1 MNAPGTQLRG
11 GDANLLTVRDLA
23 VDFTTGRGPLRA
35 VDGVSFDVSRGQT
48 VALVGESG
56 SGKSTTGLAVMGLLP
71 RTKSTVA
78 DGTVSFLG
86 NDITAAH
93 DKVMRDLRG
102 AHVSMVFQ
110 DPLSALNPVLTIGKQ
125 LREMFTRHRGM
136 SSRQA
141 REAAI
146 ELLHRVRMPDP
157 ERRYRQYPQQFSGG
171 MRQRVVIAM
180 ALALEPELIIAD
192 EPTTA
197 LDVTVQ
203 ARIMAL
209 LRHLTA
215 EQGSG
220 LLLVTHDL
228 AVVAES
234 ADQIYV
240 MYAGRVMESGP
251 IRPVYTRPANPYT
264 VGLLA
269 SAPTLSA
276 VDRPLHPIPGKPPDP
291 TERPVGC
298 AFHPRCPLATARCR
312 EEQPPL
318 REIAPGR
325 LSACH
330 FAEEVHAG
338 GHDQSLATRAA
349 ASQ

>member
-1 MNAPGTQLRG
+1 MSPSRTE
-11 GDANLLTVRDLA
+11 GDARLLSVRGLA
-23 VDFTTGRGPLRA
+23 VDFATARGPLRA
-35 VDGVSFDVSRGQT
+35 VDGASFDVPRGRT

-71 RTKSTVA
+71 RAKSTVA
-78 DGTVSFLG
+78 AGSITFLG
-86 NDITAAH
+86 QDITAA
-93 DKVMRDLRG
+93 DDRVMRDLRG
-102 AHVSMVFQ
+102 AHLSMVFQ
-110 DPLSALNPVLTIGKQ
+110 DPLSALNPVLTIGRQ
-125 LREMFTRHRGM
+125 IREIFTRHRNM
-136 SSRQA
+136 STGQA
-141 REAAI
+141 RDATI
-146 ELLHRVRMPDP
+146 QLLHRVRMPDP

-203 ARIMAL
+203 ARILAL
-209 LRHLTA
+209 LRQLTG

-234 ADQIYV
+234 ADDIYV

-251 IRPVYTRPANPYT
+251 IRAVYTRPANPYT

-269 SAPTLSA
+269 SAPTLSR
-276 VDRPLHPIPGKPPDP
+276 VDRPLRPIPGKPPDP
-291 TERPVGC
+291 TERPHGC
-298 AFHPRCPLATARCR
+298 AFHPRCPLATALCR
-312 EEQPPL
+312 DEQPAL
-318 REIAPGR
+318 HEVAPGR
-325 LSACH
+325 MSACH

-338 GHDQSLATRAA
+338 DHDRSLAAGAA
-349 ASQ
+349 AGH